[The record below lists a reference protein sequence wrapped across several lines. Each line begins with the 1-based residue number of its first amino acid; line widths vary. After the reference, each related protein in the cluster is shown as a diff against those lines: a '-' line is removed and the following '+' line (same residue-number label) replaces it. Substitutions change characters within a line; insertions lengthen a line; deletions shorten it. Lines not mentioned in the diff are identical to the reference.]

1 MSNQVGSYQVVDLSP
16 GRRLMINML
25 NLSRPA
31 HNMYG
36 LLEADV
42 TVARQVIEEHR
53 ARTGETLSFTGF
65 LTLCLAC
72 AVSEHKE
79 VQAYLKGRKQLV
91 LFDDVDVGMMIEG
104 KIGDKRAL
112 MGHVIR
118 GANRKTYRE
127 IHDEIRSVQSTPV
140 PPNKGLPSWF
150 RTAMLLPWPLSW
162 LFKTSIRVAERRDPT
177 FGTSMGGTVSITAVG
192 MFGEGHSGWGIYPVT
207 GTLGLVVGSIARKP
221 AIVEGRIEPREIL
234 HLTVV
239 FDHDVI
245 DGAPAARFTRRLMEL
260 IESGYGLDED
270 QAPAAT
276 DDEPANVGRAQ
287 ESAQVQESPNHRTW
301 EASESLP
308 QMWHAVD
315 TLDVE

>member
-25 NLSRPA
+25 DLSGPA

-36 LLEADV
+36 LLEVDV
-42 TVARQVIEEHR
+42 TVARQVIEEHK

-91 LFDDVDVGMMIEG
+91 LFEDVDVGMMIEG

-118 GANRKTYRE
+118 GANRKTYRQ

-140 PPNKGLPSWF
+140 PPNRGLPSWF

-162 LFKTSIRVAERRDPT
+162 LFKAFIRMAERRDPT

-192 MFGEGHSGWGIYPVT
+192 MFGEGHGGWGIYPVT
-207 GTLGLVVGSIARKP
+207 GTLGLVVGSIAQKP
-221 AIVEGRIEPREIL
+221 AVVEGQIEPREIL
-234 HLTVV
+234 HLTVT

-245 DGAPAARFTRRLMEL
+245 DGAPAARFTRRLVEL
-260 IESGYGLDED
+260 MESGYGLNTD
-270 QAPAAT
+270 QAKGALDA
-276 DDEPANVGRAQ
+276 EPA
-287 ESAQVQESPNHRTW
+287 
-301 EASESLP
+301 
-308 QMWHAVD
+308 
-315 TLDVE
+315 DVSS